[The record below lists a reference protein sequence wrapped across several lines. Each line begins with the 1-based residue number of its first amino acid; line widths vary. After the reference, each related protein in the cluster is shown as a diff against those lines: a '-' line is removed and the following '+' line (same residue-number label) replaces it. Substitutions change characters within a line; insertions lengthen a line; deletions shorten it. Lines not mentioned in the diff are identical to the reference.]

1 MSNVSSVEGD
11 FPNTAE
17 YLTPLLLDMP
27 QAHTPIYHRFGPGI
41 YIREM
46 HAAAGTLIVGHIQK
60 EDHSNLL
67 LKGKV
72 TMINEDESTYELE
85 APAFIVGKAGSRKI
99 AHVIED
105 MVWQNI
111 YSTDESDIDK
121 LEARFLEPDEVKS
134 VFLQAEFDKQEQENQ
149 HIRDDYKKM
158 LVEFGMTEEQAKA
171 YHIHDEVVDFDM
183 PNQLRVAESAI
194 EGLGLFTSAPI
205 EANTYICK
213 VRIGGKRTP
222 AGRFTN
228 HSPTPN
234 CARVLLDNGDLG
246 LVSLTNI
253 DGCLGGSVGTELTV
267 NYRHTPLQYK
277 QLQEN

>member
-1 MSNVSSVEGD
+1 MSNVSLVDGD
-11 FPNTAE
+11 FPITAE
-17 YLTPLLLDMP
+17 YLTPLLLEMP

-99 AHVIED
+99 AHVTED

-111 YSTDESDIDK
+111 YSTDETDVDK

-134 VFLQAEFDKQEQENQ
+134 VVLQNMFVEQQNCNQ
-149 HIRDDYKKM
+149 PLRDDYKKM

-171 YHIHDEVVDFDM
+171 YHINDEVVAYDV
-183 PNQLRVAESAI
+183 PNQLRVSESAI

-205 EANTYICK
+205 EADRYICK
-213 VRIGGKRTP
+213 VRISGKRTS

>member
-1 MSNVSSVEGD
+1 MSNVALLKND
-11 FPNTAE
+11 FPVTAE

-27 QAHTPIYHRFGPGI
+27 QAPAPIYHRFGPGI

-46 HAAAGTLIVGHIQK
+46 HASAGTLIIGHIQK

-67 LKGKV
+67 LTGKV
-72 TMINEDESTYELE
+72 LMINEDESSYELE

-99 AHVIED
+99 AHVLED

-111 YSTDESDIDK
+111 YSTDETDIDK
-121 LEARFLEPDEVKS
+121 LEERFLEPDEVKT
-134 VFLQAEFDKQEQENQ
+134 VFLQNQFDKEKQANQ
-149 HIRDDYKKM
+149 HLRDDYKKM
-158 LVEFGMTEEQAKA
+158 LVEFNMTEEQAKQ
-171 YHIHDEVVDFDM
+171 YHINDEVVDYDS
-183 PNQLRVAESAI
+183 PNQLRVSESAI
-194 EGLGLFTSAPI
+194 EGLGLFTSIPVKAD
-205 EANTYICK
+205 TYICK

-267 NYRHTPLQYK
+267 NYRYAPVQYK

>member
-1 MSNVSSVEGD
+1 MSDLSLLEGD
-11 FPNTAE
+11 FPITAE

-27 QAHTPIYHRFGPGI
+27 QAPAPIYHRFGPGI

-67 LKGKV
+67 LKGKAL
-72 TMINEDESTYELE
+72 MINEDESSYELE
-85 APAFIVGKAGSRKI
+85 APAFVVGKAGSRKI
-99 AHVIED
+99 ALVIED

-111 YSTDESDIDK
+111 YATDETDIDK
-121 LEARFLEPDEVKS
+121 LEERFLEPDKVKS

-158 LVEFGMTEEQAKA
+158 LVEFGMTEEQAKE

-194 EGLGLFTSAPI
+194 EGLGLFTTAPI
-205 EANTYICK
+205 LIGEYICK

-267 NYRHTPLQYK
+267 NYRNTPLHYK